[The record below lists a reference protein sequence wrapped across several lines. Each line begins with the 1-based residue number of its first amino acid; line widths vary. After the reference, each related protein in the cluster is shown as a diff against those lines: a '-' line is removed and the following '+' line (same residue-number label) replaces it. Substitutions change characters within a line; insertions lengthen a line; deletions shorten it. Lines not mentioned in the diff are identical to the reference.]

1 MIDNLLCKGT
11 KIIFFCQEN
20 LYEISEKAVVGS
32 FLLEYLEVSEI
43 LIIFAEN
50 IKFMKLSV

>member
-50 IKFMKLSV
+50 IKT